1 MARTDYNNNKNFS
14 SNQKRVVVLICL
26 GIVVLIISYFILKFA
41 VPLARSVAIE
51 LQTSEVIAII
61 SIIVTV
67 AIAIYKFGGMI
78 LSRTYYKKKSISLNT
93 ECVGNYVVVTCTISN
108 KDVRRIVPSNI
119 YIILEGGI
127 EPTKSGEFADF
138 PFLLKH
144 EKGQCDCVLA
154 QHCKKGGFKTVP
166 DSVIDDKYKAYCRKV
181 VRLDHLC
188 EESRHYI
195 DPGEEFSDDV
205 IFKLDPGVY
214 RVIAIWTSVKD
225 DCICTL
231 KEFVKEK

>member
-14 SNQKRVVVLICL
+14 SNQKR
-26 GIVVLIISYFILKFA
+26 IVVLVVLCVAIAIIAYIILKFA
-41 VPLARSVAIE
+41 VPFARSIASDLKTNE
-51 LQTSEVIAII
+51 LIAIL

-67 AIAIYKFGGMI
+67 AIALYKLGGVI
-78 LSRTYYKKKSISLNT
+78 LSRTYYIKKSISLNT
-93 ECVGNYVVVTCTISN
+93 ECVGDYAIVTCTIAN
-108 KDVRRIVPSNI
+108 KDTRRIVPANV
-119 YIILEGGI
+119 YLILDSGI
-127 EPTKSGEFADF
+127 SPSKSGDIVDF

-144 EKGQCDCVLA
+144 EQGQCDCVLA

-166 DSVIDDKYKAYCRKV
+166 ASVLEEKYSKCCRKV

-205 IFKLDPGVY
+205 VFKLDPGVY

-231 KEFVKEK
+231 KEFVKQ